1 MAKLKLEIF
10 TPEGVAY
17 SKDVDMVRLPTES
30 GEIGVFAKH
39 APMLTR
45 VLHGEIVARN
55 GGEAEH
61 LAVGEGFAEVSASAV
76 RVIVDMAID
85 DKQIDEGLVEE
96 AVKKAQA
103 RLAEPHLSDEEVAV
117 VQAALQ
123 KSMVKLKVKR
133 RLRG

>member
-30 GEIGVFAKH
+30 GEIGVYAKH

-45 VLHGEIVARN
+45 ILHGEIVARN
-55 GGEAEH
+55 SGEAEH
-61 LAVGEGFAEVSASAV
+61 LAVGEGFAEVSSTAV
-76 RVIVDMAID
+76 RVIVDMAIE
-85 DKQIDEGLVEE
+85 DKQIDESIVEE

-103 RLAEPHLSDEEVAV
+103 RLAEPHLSDEEAAV

-123 KSMVKLKVKR
+123 KSMAKLKVKR
-133 RLRG
+133 RRRG